1 MENALAT
8 VDVNKVSVRK
18 AEIMDI
24 DNVAR
29 LFDLYRIFYN
39 QESNLEAA
47 ENFIT
52 QRIQRRDSIILI
64 AEMGKELLGF
74 AQIYHSFSSVSM
86 QPLYIL
92 NDLFVMEDYRNMK
105 VGENL
110 LVAIQ
115 NLASRTGQKEVILET
130 AIDNP
135 AQKLYERLE
144 WHKNVEHL
152 HYYWKVN

>member
-74 AQIYHSFSSVSM
+74 AQSIPLLFLSIYAAFIHS
-86 QPLYIL
+86 Q
-92 NDLFVMEDYRNMK
+92 
-105 VGENL
+105 
-110 LVAIQ
+110 
-115 NLASRTGQKEVILET
+115 
-130 AIDNP
+130 
-135 AQKLYERLE
+135 
-144 WHKNVEHL
+144 
-152 HYYWKVN
+152 